1 MNEIEDN
8 EIVEANDEQP
18 RRRMHPSVFAVAG
31 IVALCLFLV
40 LGWYFFSTRSEA
52 GKPVP
57 APRSTMDDTAT
68 PSVANQT
75 LTISPDQV
83 KNAGIVFETV
93 GEQLSTES
101 TEIATTGTV
110 EPNAYKQ
117 TPAVALVGGVVRRV
131 IPELG
136 KIVSTGQTVAVIF
149 SNEFAEAQSRF
160 ITLLTEAANARFNY
174 ERSQRLININ
184 APGRAE
190 LEEAAA
196 LSEMQNRYDRTI
208 KLMKIGAA
216 SREELEQDNTKL
228 RSAEAELE
236 QVRLREQRATQLLPI
251 SNEVRIAN
259 EEALNKL
266 QTAESDLSVT
276 RERLLL
282 FGMSPNR
289 INSLRSTSQ
298 ITSEL
303 TVPSPATGT
312 VTSRSVN
319 VGEVVD
325 ANKELLRVT
334 DLSSVWVIAQVYE
347 QDLGRMRIGTGA
359 SINSD
364 AFPNRVFRGQVTYI
378 DPQLD
383 ETTRTG
389 KVRIEIANRGRELKL
404 GMYVR
409 VAFGALGIAERTN
422 PVVSKDA
429 IQNINGQQVVFA
441 ATNDPSVFEMRSVRL
456 GTEESGRYQVL
467 EGLQVGD
474 KVVVNGS
481 FVLRAE
487 FLKLQQGSQQHQH

>member
-1 MNEIEDN
+1 
-8 EIVEANDEQP
+8 
-18 RRRMHPSVFAVAG
+18 
-31 IVALCLFLV
+31 
-40 LGWYFFSTRSEA
+40 
-52 GKPVP
+52 
-57 APRSTMDDTAT
+57 
-68 PSVANQT
+68 
-75 LTISPDQV
+75 
-83 KNAGIVFETV
+83 
-93 GEQLSTES
+93 
-101 TEIATTGTV
+101 
-110 EPNAYKQ
+110 
-117 TPAVALVGGVVRRV
+117 
-131 IPELG
+131 
-136 KIVSTGQTVAVIF
+136 VIF

-190 LEEAAA
+190 LEEAGKQRKAAEAA

-208 KLMKIGAA
+208 KLLKIGAA

-236 QVRLREQRATQLLPI
+236 QARLREQRATQLLPI
-251 SNEVRIAN
+251 SNEVRIAS

-266 QTAESDLSVT
+266 RTAESDLST
-276 RERLLL
+276 SRQRLLL

-289 INSLRSTSQ
+289 VNSLHSTSQ

-303 TVPSPATGT
+303 SVPSPASGT

-334 DLSSVWVIAQVYE
+334 DLSSVWVVAQVYE
-347 QDLGRMRIGTGA
+347 QDLARMRIGTGA
-359 SINSD
+359 SITSD

-389 KVRIEIANRGRELKL
+389 KVRIEITNRSRELKL

-409 VAFGALGIAERTN
+409 VAFGALGLAELTY

-429 IQNINGQQVVFA
+429 VQNINGQQVVFA
-441 ATNDPSVFEMRSVRL
+441 ATDDPNVFELRPVRL
-456 GTEESGRYQVL
+456 GTDIGGRYQVL

-481 FVLRAE
+481 FTLRAE
-487 FLKLQQGSQQHQH
+487 FLKSQQGSQQHQH